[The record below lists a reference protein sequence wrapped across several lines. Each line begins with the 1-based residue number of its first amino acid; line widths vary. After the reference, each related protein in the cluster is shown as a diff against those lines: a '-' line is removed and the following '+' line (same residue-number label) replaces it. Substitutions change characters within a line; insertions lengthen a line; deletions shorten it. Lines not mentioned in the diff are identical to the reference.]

1 MKTFEVRF
9 RTDQV
14 WSLRVQAKDEVAA
27 RHQVNELLDTG
38 EDPTDYGAEIED
50 QENAVEWV
58 ELVADNEGG
67 QYE

>member
-1 MKTFEVRF
+1 MKTYDVRF

-14 WSLRVQAKDEVAA
+14 WSLRVKAKDEVAA

-38 EDPTDYGAEIED
+38 EDPTEYGAEIED
-50 QENAVEWV
+50 QDNAVDWV

-67 QYE
+67 AV